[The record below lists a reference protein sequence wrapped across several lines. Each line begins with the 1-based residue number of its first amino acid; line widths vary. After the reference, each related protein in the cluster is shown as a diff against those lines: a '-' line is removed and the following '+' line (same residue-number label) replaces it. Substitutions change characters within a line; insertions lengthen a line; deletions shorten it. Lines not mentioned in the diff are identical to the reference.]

1 MRALDRELKET
12 LAAITKKLGGKPRV
26 AVILGSGLGGFI
38 ESLDHLKTLPYE
50 QIPHF
55 PTSTAPGHAGRL
67 CLGSVGHVSGVDIL
81 AMQGRVHFYE
91 GYPMERVTYPVRVFA
106 GLGIK
111 SLVVTNASGAANP
124 SYRAGDLVVLDDQ
137 INLMGASPLT
147 GAIGSAA
154 TVRAASAGGTAYAHN
169 SAEGAV
175 VGAFPRERLDLSEPY
190 DREFGRVAFREGLR
204 LGLPMRRGVAVAVTG
219 PSYETPAEIRMLRRL
234 GADTVSM
241 STIPEVIVARSLGMR
256 VLGLACVTNL
266 AAGLSATPLS
276 HAEVLDTTRRAA
288 DGFGRLLR
296 AVLPEVAA

>member
-1 MRALDRELKET
+1 VRALESELKET
-12 LAAITKKLGGKPRV
+12 LAAIAKKLGGKPRV

-38 ESLDHLKTLPYE
+38 ESLDHLKTLPYA

-67 CLGSVGHVSGVDIL
+67 CLGSVGHVSGVDVL
-81 AMQGRVHFYE
+81 AMQGRVHYYE

-106 GLGIK
+106 GLGIR
-111 SLVVTNASGAANP
+111 SLVVTNASGAVNA
-124 SYRAGDLVVLDDQ
+124 SYRAGDLVILDDQ

-147 GAIGSAA
+147 GAMGIAA
-154 TVRAASAGGTAYAHN
+154 TVRASSAGGAEYAHN
-169 SAEGAV
+169 GAEGSGA
-175 VGAFPRERLDLSEPY
+175 AFPRERLDMSEPY
-190 DREFGRVAFREGLR
+190 DREFGQIAFREGLR
-204 LGLPMRRGVAVAVTG
+204 LGLSMRRGVAAAVTG

>member
-1 MRALDRELKET
+1 VRALEHELKET
-12 LAAITKKLGGKPRV
+12 LAAIAKKLGGKPRV

-67 CLGSVGHVSGVDIL
+67 CLGSVGHVSGVDVL
-81 AMQGRVHFYE
+81 AMQGRVHYYE

-124 SYRAGDLVVLDDQ
+124 SYRAGDLVILDDQ
-137 INLMGASPLT
+137 INLMGASPLI
-147 GAIGSAA
+147 GAMGAA
-154 TVRAASAGGTAYAHN
+154 GTVRASKVGDATYAHN
-169 SAEGAV
+169 PLEGAAA
-175 VGAFPRERLDLSEPY
+175 AFPRERLDMTEAY

-234 GADTVSM
+234 GSDTVSM

-276 HAEVLDTTRRAA
+276 HAEVLETTRRAA

-296 AVLPEVAA
+296 AVLPEVAS